1 MYVSMNW
8 QNDKSQASR
17 NCQDCL
23 MSKWTITHVTFKG
36 NPSSQFLFTNSLQIT
51 NTWYSALWFS
61 IHNIFLLIHVLHSM
75 LIIHIK
81 NLDKKL
87 SWGRDKKSFKSF
99 LLSVRNIQRKF
110 TTQAHFY
117 RGCGGSRLNKKASK
131 RPAIKKGHQSI
142 EGWPWPSVAVV
153 WTAVNIRFY
162 HAEAFEFWRQKNQEF
177 ISWQKKRS

>member
-1 MYVSMNW
+1 MNHFKASCGFLLTTFWIIKVHQDIVIFFRIYAMQKGWLKTSFAINKSNFDLGIHERKKWAMYVSMNW

-61 IHNIFLLIHVLHSM
+61 IHNILLLIHVLHSM

-87 SWGRDKKSFKSF
+87 S
-99 LLSVRNIQRKF
+99 
-110 TTQAHFY
+110 
-117 RGCGGSRLNKKASK
+117 
-131 RPAIKKGHQSI
+131 
-142 EGWPWPSVAVV
+142 
-153 WTAVNIRFY
+153 
-162 HAEAFEFWRQKNQEF
+162 
-177 ISWQKKRS
+177 